1 MVAFDASHVVPAPAR
16 CVPRL
21 AWRNGSTLL
30 GERTLAEEVPVAF
43 SYDGATH
50 AVLMAT
56 PDDLEDFALGFSYTE
71 GIITRPADIAELAVV
86 SVAEGIVLRMW
97 LTGDRSDAFAAR
109 RRRFVGPA
117 GCGMC
122 GLESLAEA
130 SRAIPMAGYDLQVS
144 RQDIE
149 EAVSALPAGQNLN
162 MQTRSVHAAAFWQ
175 ADQSLVLREDVGRHN
190 ALDKLAGVLLR
201 TGRSAAD
208 GVLVLSSRV
217 SIELVQ
223 KAAIMG
229 ASILVGV
236 SAPTALA
243 VRTAEMAGLTL
254 VGIAR
259 NDGFEV
265 FTHPERIVLA
275 LDDPVLDHDRGG
287 CGTPF
292 QSRLHLLGRGHR
304 RLPADAPL
312 HRDQLHRLQGKVR
325 PTADHY

>member
-1 MVAFDASHVVPAPAR
+1 MSALETSQVVPLPAR
-16 CVPRL
+16 RVLRQ
-21 AWRNGSTLL
+21 AWRNGSTLT

-43 SYDGATH
+43 SYDGAAH

-71 GIITRPADIAELAVV
+71 GIITAPAEIADLAVV
-86 SVAEGIVLRMW
+86 SVADGIVLRMW
-97 LTGDRSDAFAAR
+97 LTGDRSDAFIAR

-130 SRAIPMAGYDLQVS
+130 NRTIPMSDYDLQVT
-144 RQDIE
+144 RQDIA
-149 EAVSALPAGQNLN
+149 EAVAALPASQSLN
-162 MQTRSVHAAAFWQ
+162 MQTRAVHAAAFWQ
-175 ADQSLVLREDVGRHN
+175 PGQGLVLREDVGRHN
-190 ALDKLAGVLLR
+190 ALDKLAGALLR

-208 GVLVLSSRV
+208 GVVVLSSRI

-223 KAAIMG
+223 KAGMMG
-229 ASILVGV
+229 AAIIVGV

-259 NDGFEV
+259 DDGFEV
-265 FTHPERIVLA
+265 FTHPERIT
-275 LDDPVLDHDRGG
+275 R
-287 CGTPF
+287 
-292 QSRLHLLGRGHR
+292 
-304 RLPADAPL
+304 
-312 HRDQLHRLQGKVR
+312 
-325 PTADHY
+325 YW